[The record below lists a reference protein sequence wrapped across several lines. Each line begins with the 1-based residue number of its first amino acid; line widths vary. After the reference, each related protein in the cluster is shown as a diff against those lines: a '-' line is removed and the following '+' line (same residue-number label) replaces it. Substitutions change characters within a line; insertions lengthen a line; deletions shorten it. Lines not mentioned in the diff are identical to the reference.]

1 MSQRA
6 SVAETIRIDG
16 LGLHSGAR
24 VQIRIH
30 PSDQGIAFRYGHD
43 RIPATPSAVTG
54 TRLCTRLGPIS
65 TVEHLLGA
73 LAGMEITDAEI
84 EVSAPEIPGLDGSAA
99 PFVAA
104 IQAAG
109 TQPCGSC
116 PAPPVTSRIHVRE
129 KETSIRIGPGTG
141 RWTYTFDTGD
151 RWPGRQTYTADL
163 RNAFPA
169 QVAPARTIAV
179 WDEIPGLR
187 AAGMGRGLDE
197 HSVVILGPGGYDGP
211 ARFPDEPARHKLLDL
226 MGDLYLAGVPL
237 TNLDVCAWRSGHRLA
252 TRAAALLQALCRTA
266 VVSRPGLLVRK
277 SGSLRMRGIFGPG
290 AGLVRAC
297 ASTRWS
303 PATPRPT

>member
-16 LGLHSGAR
+16 LGLHSGTR

-30 PSDQGIAFRYGHD
+30 PSDQGIVFRYGHD

-73 LAGMEITDAEI
+73 LAGMQITDAEI

-109 TQPCGSC
+109 TQPCGWR
-116 PAPPVTSRIHVRE
+116 PDPPVTSRIHVRE
-129 KETSIRIGPGTG
+129 TAGNIRICPGTG
-141 RWTYTFDTGD
+141 RWTYIFDTGD
-151 RWPGRQTYTADL
+151 RWPGRQTYAADL
-163 RNAFPA
+163 RNEFPA
-169 QVAPARTIAV
+169 QVAPARTIAFG
-179 WDEIPGLR
+179 DEIPWLQ

-197 HSVVILGPGGYDGP
+197 HSVVIVGVAGYDGP
-211 ARFPDEPARHKLLDL
+211 ARFSDEPARHKILDL
-226 MGDLYLAGVPL
+226 MGDLYLAGVPV
-237 TNLDVCAWRSGHRLA
+237 TDLDVCAYRSGHRLA
-252 TRAAALLQALCRTA
+252 TRAAALLHAHSERA
-266 VVSRPGLLVRK
+266 VV
-277 SGSLRMRGIFGPG
+277 LR
-290 AGLVRAC
+290 C
-297 ASTRWS
+297 ATAQCYR
-303 PATPRPT
+303 

>member
-24 VQIRIH
+24 VQVRIH

-54 TRLCTRLGPIS
+54 TRLCTRLGPVS

-84 EVSAPEIPGLDGSAA
+84 EVSAPELPGLDGSAA
-99 PFVAA
+99 PFAAA

-109 TQPCGSC
+109 TQPCGSR
-116 PAPPVTSRIHVRE
+116 PVPPVASRIHVSE
-129 KETSIRIGPGTG
+129 GAASIRIGPGTG
-141 RWTYTFDTGD
+141 HWTYTFDTGD

-163 RNAFPA
+163 RNAFLS
-169 QVAPARTIAV
+169 QVAPARTIAFR
-179 WDEIPGLR
+179 DEIPGLR

-237 TNLDVCAWRSGHRLA
+237 TRLDVCACRSGHRLA
-252 TRAAALLQALCRTA
+252 ARAAALLHDYAERLMPA
-266 VVSRPGLLVRK
+266 P
-277 SGSLRMRGIFGPG
+277 
-290 AGLVRAC
+290 
-297 ASTRWS
+297 AST
-303 PATPRPT
+303 